1 MSVILV
7 VDDDPVAQVTFKARL
22 KKKGYLVLAT
32 GSATEAL
39 AYMTADSRP
48 DLILL
53 DVHMPF
59 VNGFEFA
66 RNLKAGAIS
75 GESVPIVFV
84 SADNSAE
91 TRAQARKLGGVGFL
105 TKPWKP
111 ERLYAVVED
120 ALARTSI
127 RRAAAQVATCC

>member
-66 RNLKAGAIS
+66 RNLKAGRQAERVGEGGCAGTPDIIAGDHVGSSGGFGEPLGLLGDRGDLDTHQFFQAELGEVEGRAI
-75 GESVPIVFV
+75 
-84 SADNSAE
+84 
-91 TRAQARKLGGVGFL
+91 RVG
-105 TKPWKP
+105 
-111 ERLYAVVED
+111 
-120 ALARTSI
+120 
-127 RRAAAQVATCC
+127 